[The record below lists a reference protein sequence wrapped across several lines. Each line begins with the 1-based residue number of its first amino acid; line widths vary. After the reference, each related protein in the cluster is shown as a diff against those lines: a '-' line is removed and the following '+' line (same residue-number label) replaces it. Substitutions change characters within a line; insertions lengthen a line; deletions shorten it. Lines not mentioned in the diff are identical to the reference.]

1 MADGASF
8 PPSWDRLPDKKDMN
22 LRVLKRIFSP
32 AVLDYSLSIPAVS
45 VCQHSNGQWHKLKIN
60 GPLFVLS
67 LADSRCP
74 VLFVMATTNFQSVQ
88 NFNISV
94 PFGSAQAFVSGPQ
107 FHLKVG
113 DRPLMFST
121 HSDADAAKLERA
133 IATFSP
139 GRVSAGDKTQPAE
152 VTRDPTYR
160 HLLRMLKRP

>member
-1 MADGASF
+1 MAEGVGF
-8 PPSWDRLPDKKDMN
+8 PPSWDSLPDKKDMN

-45 VCQHSNGQWHKLKIN
+45 VYQNSNDEWHKLKIS

-74 VLFVMATTNFQSVQ
+74 VIFIMATTHFQNIQ

-94 PFGSAQAFVSGPQ
+94 PFGSAQAFVSGSQ

-113 DRPLMFST
+113 DRALMFST
-121 HSDADAAKLERA
+121 HCEADAANLERA

-139 GRVSAGDKTQPAE
+139 GKAVAGEKMQPVE
-152 VTRDPTYR
+152 VTQDPTYR
-160 HLLRMLKRP
+160 HLLRMLKR